1 MLKVKKNPQNSLT
14 KAGKSEKLLIPVS
27 AGAPGRPGEGRGGGR
42 PSPCSGRTMPGPCL
56 ERARAG
62 PLPWGRGVSGRLP
75 RAWSELAGRGRPAGE
90 GKAGGDRLVGRA
102 GGGGNLLRGRVWP
115 QPWDVART
123 GARPFGEGESRRP
136 ALSPAPAPGGQ
147 GELGERGCCQL
158 SLDRIAGKKVCLGM
172 FWQSQTLFVLFSP
185 HRRGQH
191 GVYKTKQ
198 CSKMC
203 KTL

>member
-1 MLKVKKNPQNSLT
+1 MLKVKKDPQISLT
-14 KAGKSEKLLIPVS
+14 KAGKSAKLLIPVS

-42 PSPCSGRTMPGPCL
+42 PGPCSGRTMPGPCL

-102 GGGGNLLRGRVWP
+102 GGGGNLVRGRVWP

-136 ALSPAPAPGGQ
+136 ALSPSPGPRGTRGIRRKRMLSAFVRQNCGQ
-147 GELGERGCCQL
+147 KSVFGDVLA
-158 SLDRIAGKKVCLGM
+158 SLNAFCAV
-172 FWQSQTLFVLFSP
+172 FAASP
-185 HRRGQH
+185 WTTWG
-191 GVYKTKQ
+191 
-198 CSKMC
+198 
-203 KTL
+203 L